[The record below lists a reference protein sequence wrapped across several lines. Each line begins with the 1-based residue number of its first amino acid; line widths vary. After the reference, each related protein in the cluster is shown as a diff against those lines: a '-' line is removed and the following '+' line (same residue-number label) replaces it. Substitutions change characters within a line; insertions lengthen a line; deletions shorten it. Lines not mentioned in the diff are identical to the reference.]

1 MTEYLGNHDKS
12 NSQERVAR
20 VGYGNLEESS
30 RFWLEGDEIK
40 CKLCVNREENLKHCV
55 TECEKMNSLRGN
67 MKGIRERKYCEGAAN
82 RIRSLEKKR
91 NKSAKP
97 RQS

>member
-1 MTEYLGNHDKS
+1 MTEYLDNRGKS
-12 NSQERVAR
+12 NSQKRIAR
-20 VGYGNLEESS
+20 VRCGNLEESS
-30 RFWLEGDEIK
+30 RFSLEGDEKK
-40 CKLCVNREENLKHCV
+40 CKLCDNREENLKQCV

-67 MKGIRERKYCEGAAN
+67 IKGIRERKYCEGAAN